1 MKKIY
6 IKVDGMMCNHCHQ
19 TVTNIIKKNCDV
31 QKIKISN
38 NIVTV
43 YYENSINKDNIINE
57 INSKGYITKEEYISE
72 NKRKISN
79 KIGLLEFIIILL
91 ALILIN
97 ILLNKL
103 FGFNVF
109 NMIPTINN
117 NITFGMLF
125 VTGLFTSIHCIS
137 MCGAINLYASSNNNT
152 NNLKKFKNPLLYNLG
167 RLISY
172 TALGAII
179 GGIGKAFSI
188 NYIVQSTIILIAS
201 IFMITMSLS
210 MLGIITISNRI
221 KTCKIV
227 QKFKTKNSF
236 IIGILNGLMPCGPL
250 QAMQIYALSTASIVY
265 GALSMFLFCLG
276 TIPLMLFFGSFVNL
290 CKGKAKIVINKIASV
305 LIFILSIAMLNRAL
319 VGFGLNIED
328 MFISKQ
334 DYAEYTKTI
343 IKDDYQYV
351 EFDLDYDQFKDIIV
365 QKDIPVKMVINV
377 DKKHLNGCNNEIVI
391 NEYGIKQKLE
401 IGKNEIE
408 FIPQN
413 EGNYIYSCWMNMISN
428 KIKVIN
434 NMDFFKD
441 N

>member
-31 QKIKISN
+31 QKIRISN

-43 YYENSINKDNIINE
+43 YYENSINKENIINE

-172 TALGAII
+172 TVLGAII

-201 IFMITMSLS
+201 IFMIAMSLS

-290 CKGKAKIVINKIASV
+290 CKGKAQIVINKIASV

-319 VGFGLNIED
+319 VGFGFNIED

-365 QKDIPVKMVINV
+365 QKDIPVKMIINV

-401 IGKNEIE
+401 IGKNDIE

-413 EGNYIYSCWMNMISN
+413 EGIYIYSCWMNMISN

-434 NMDFFKD
+434 NIDFFKD